1 MEEKRLSYYYKNE
14 SHCCLCNTND
24 FSRLKSIAIADL
36 KERGIYEDDWDEP
49 HDFMVTEGGYVIFT
63 K

>member
-1 MEEKRLSYYYKNE
+1 
-14 SHCCLCNTND
+14 
-24 FSRLKSIAIADL
+24 LKSIAIADL